1 VLIERTNRSN
11 YDEKDDEILDIINE
25 HQKAS
30 QTRPHGIDLLQPLED
45 DKQEEA
51 DKDVYAEFFNQAFQ
65 NKPTAFEKQQNLLAK
80 NLNNNNL
87 SLKSQPF
94 GDSFHP
100 QQPNNHPQS
109 GVFPPKMPFYNNGP
123 QPFPQKVNKNR
134 SHTAT
139 SQQTNFIQ
147 INGNQASFTPKH
159 FNTPVENNRFPG
171 TRSPQYNSL
180 NNIPNNNFA
189 PMYQQPMNFQPPEII
204 HSNFNGNENQGE
216 TNFNNGAPE
225 IFINPDT
232 IFGEQREQPSVP
244 ESIVDLIER
253 DISVILKLIEK
264 IFIVF
269 SKTWLIFIA
278 PTTLVA
284 WMLTTVLSTAN
295 SINSNLIY

>member
-1 VLIERTNRSN
+1 MLLERTHRSG

-25 HQKAS
+25 HQKAA
-30 QTRPHGIDLLQPLED
+30 QTRHHNIDLLQPLED

-65 NKPTAFEKQQNLLAK
+65 DKPTAFEKQQNLLAK
-80 NLNNNNL
+80 NLNNL

-94 GDSFHP
+94 GDSFNP

-109 GVFPPKMPFYNNGP
+109 GVFPPKMPFYNNSP
-123 QPFPQKVNKNR
+123 QPFPQRVNKNR

-147 INGNQASFTPKH
+147 INGNQARGNPKH
-159 FNTPVENNRFPG
+159 FGGGVG

-189 PMYQQPMNFQPPEII
+189 PMYQQPMNFQPPEIM
-204 HSNFNGNENQGE
+204 HQHQNFNENQGE
-216 TNFNNGAPE
+216 TNFNAPE

-232 IFGEQREQPSVP
+232 IFGEQPSAP

-253 DISVILKLIEK
+253 DISVR
-264 IFIVF
+264 VH
-269 SKTWLIFIA
+269 
-278 PTTLVA
+278 
-284 WMLTTVLSTAN
+284 VL
-295 SINSNLIY
+295 